1 MTYRKVYF
9 RIHTEGYVSGWSSD
23 SDKAVFKEE
32 SRRLFKSLG
41 WTLTLGH
48 NGCCDTVTK
57 DQQDLYLHPSSFS
70 GVLDEDN
77 IQSLQEQL
85 SKAQAF
91 RCYHVDC
98 YEEYHDLSDEGYRAE
113 LEAKRDEITDYI
125 LKKCRTKRSNLYI
138 VDPVATHIAKHFEVC
153 RLCDKDR
160 HNKIGNQFVAELM
173 EQLIQRG
180 RLVTAKTSYGEGIRT
195 ATNKERGILR
205 QPTGQMDGQI
215 AMEDQK
221 TDAPKKKKGR
231 NPTTPSR

>member
-1 MTYRKVYF
+1 MT
-9 RIHTEGYVSGWSSD
+9 
-23 SDKAVFKEE
+23 
-32 SRRLFKSLG
+32 
-41 WTLTLGH
+41 
-48 NGCCDTVTK
+48 
-57 DQQDLYLHPSSFS
+57 
-70 GVLDEDN
+70 GVQTCALP
-77 IQSLQEQL
+77 I
-85 SKAQAF
+85 
-91 RCYHVDC
+91 C
-98 YEEYHDLSDEGYRAE
+98 YEEYQDLSDEAYLAE

>member
-1 MTYRKVYF
+1 MAYRKVYF

-23 SDKAVFKEE
+23 SDKAAFKED

-57 DQQDLYLHPSSFS
+57 GQQDLYLHPSSFS

-113 LEAKRDEITDYI
+113 LEAKRDEITAYI
-125 LKKCRTKRSNLYI
+125 LERCRTKRSNLYI
-138 VDPVATHIAKHFEVC
+138 VAPVAVRVAEHFEVC

-160 HNKIGNQFVAELM
+160 HNKVGNQFVAELM
-173 EQLIQRG
+173 DELLQKG
-180 RLVTAKTSYGEGIRT
+180 WLVAAETSQGKGIRT
-195 ATNKERGILR
+195 ATPKERGISR
-205 QPTGQMDGQI
+205 QPAAQVDGQI
-215 AMEDQK
+215 TMVNYDLVAIAKAKAVVLLCFFE
-221 TDAPKKKKGR
+221 
-231 NPTTPSR
+231 